1 MLLPIRGGSTDPPSG
16 LSTPS
21 SFLPPSSQVRD
32 FKLGVE
38 DLLRFP
44 KTVSVRWGS
53 ESSRDYMREVKRV
66 AVPPAGR
73 LKSAPPLPRPSQP
86 EVPIGSRM
94 WTFPRGLDSLILKP
108 GLAISHSELIHL
120 SFLFP
125 SLSPTPP
132 ALAKLSKDITQVC
145 LQVSLSVSFL
155 GRRAT
160 WH

>member
-1 MLLPIRGGSTDPPSG
+1 MLLPIRGEVPTAHPLV

-44 KTVSVRWGS
+44 KTVSVRWGK
-53 ESSRDYMREVKRV
+53 REQQRLYEARIKRV

-73 LKSAPPLPRPSQP
+73 LKSACPLPRPSP

-108 GLAISHSELIHL
+108 GLAISTSELIRL
-120 SFLFP
+120 SFLF
-125 SLSPTPP
+125 LSVPYP
-132 ALAKLSKDITQVC
+132 AHFLAKLSKDITQVC
-145 LQVSLSVSFL
+145 LQVSLSVSFS
-155 GRRAT
+155 
-160 WH
+160 W